1 MFQSADL
8 IKTPLRMAIYGPAGC
23 GKSLTSLLIAREI
36 VGPKGKIAVLD
47 TEHGSSTKHA
57 RKVRFDVEMLT
68 GNFHPAKYIEIIHAA
83 EKTHDILIIDSLT
96 HGWAGK
102 NGVLQIVD
110 QATAR
115 SRSKN
120 SFTDGWSI
128 GTPLHQDLIEAIL
141 GCKIHVIAT
150 MRSKQEYALQTN
162 DQGKI
167 APVKLGLAPIQRA
180 EVDYEFDIVG
190 RMDAQHVLEIEK
202 ERYEPLA
209 GKSFVKPGADLGR
222 IIRQFL
228 DEGVPGELPSVEPLT
243 ALIER
248 LRVLRDAERQ
258 GLGEPP
264 SFSWNAKQ
272 GAAPLVEEI
281 EASRDR
287 IIQAIVA
294 AGGGS
299 REALEVL
306 TDDDLIANL
315 VVLSV

>member
-1 MFQSADL
+1 MQ
-8 IKTPLRMAIYGPAGC
+8 PLSIYMPEPIFGPDHQKC
-23 GKSLTSLLIAREI
+23 
-36 VGPKGKIAVLD
+36 
-47 TEHGSSTKHA
+47 
-57 RKVRFDVEMLT
+57 VR
-68 GNFHPAKYIEIIHAA
+68 
-83 EKTHDILIIDSLT
+83 S
-96 HGWAGK
+96 
-102 NGVLQIVD
+102 
-110 QATAR
+110 
-115 SRSKN
+115 
-120 SFTDGWSI
+120 
-128 GTPLHQDLIEAIL
+128 
-141 GCKIHVIAT
+141 
-150 MRSKQEYALQTN
+150 QEYALQTN

-209 GKSFVKPGADLGR
+209 GKSFAKPGADLGR

-272 GAAPLVEEI
+272 GAGPLVDEI